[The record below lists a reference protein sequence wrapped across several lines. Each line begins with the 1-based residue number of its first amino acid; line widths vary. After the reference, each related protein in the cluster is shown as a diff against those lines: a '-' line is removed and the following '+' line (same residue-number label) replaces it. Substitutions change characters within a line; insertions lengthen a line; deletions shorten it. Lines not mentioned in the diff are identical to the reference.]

1 MNLFGDQA
9 WRKIQRF
16 LIQKEQ
22 ESRRS
27 KNIKKERSAQRLS
40 GGCCN
45 SSMNS
50 IKSYLYTYRSVKAIQ
65 SKIYQIKPEFERE
78 MEIVENMQEKLEFK
92 KKIDS
97 NKDEVT
103 AGQ

>member
-1 MNLFGDQA
+1 
-9 WRKIQRF
+9 
-16 LIQKEQ
+16 
-22 ESRRS
+22 
-27 KNIKKERSAQRLS
+27 
-40 GGCCN
+40 
-45 SSMNS
+45 MNS

-92 KKIDS
+92 KKVDS